1 MEKII
6 TLKNI
11 AGKNS
16 IKFLCEDRHA
26 DFSKRAT
33 RVLVYFN
40 NLNISHYD
48 LHAELLIS
56 DNKQQQKN
64 AFDLHIPRGVNSA
77 TIIVSTTIKGQ
88 ILDSINVQA
97 I

>member
-6 TLKNI
+6 NLKNI
-11 AGKNS
+11 TGKNS
-16 IKFLCEDRHA
+16 IKFLCEDIHA
-26 DFSKRAT
+26 DFSRRTT

-56 DNKQQQKN
+56 DNKQLPTN
-64 AFDLHIPRGVNSA
+64 AFDLHIPSGVNSA
-77 TIIVSTTIKGQ
+77 TVIVSTNKTGHK
-88 ILDSINVQA
+88 LDAINVQA

>member
-6 TLKNI
+6 NLKNI
-11 AGKNS
+11 TGKNS
-16 IKFLCEDRHA
+16 IKFVCEDSHD

-56 DNKQQQKN
+56 DNKQLQTN
-64 AFDLHIPRGVNSA
+64 AFDLHIPSGVSSA
-77 TIIVSTTIKGQ
+77 TIIVSTNIKGHM
-88 ILDSINVQA
+88 LDSINAQA
-97 I
+97 F